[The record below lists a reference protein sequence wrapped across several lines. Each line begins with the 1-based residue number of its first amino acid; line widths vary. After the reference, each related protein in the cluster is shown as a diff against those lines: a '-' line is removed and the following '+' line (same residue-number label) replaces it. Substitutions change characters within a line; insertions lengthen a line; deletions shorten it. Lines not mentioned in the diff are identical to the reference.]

1 MLLPVEDLLLNWP
14 MLSYSLST
22 PYFPT
27 LRIKWYSC
35 YIPDDLCLGIT
46 NYKMVKIAKMNAA
59 QSRGLLQHPV
69 TLGTKMN
76 SSVLADRKEWD
87 PIPTL
92 KVDQDLWSA
101 ITHWILGGLSLLLRP
116 VHRIAVSFEI
126 GWGKKCKTPTNQID
140 DKIKTTT
147 LVQWGGPTY
156 GSSIES

>member
-76 SSVLADRKEWD
+76 SSVLAVRKEWD
-87 PIPTL
+87 PIRTF
-92 KVDQDLWSA
+92 KVDQLLSWMDCLFYSDLYTA
-101 ITHWILGGLSLLLRP
+101 LPSLL
-116 VHRIAVSFEI
+116 
-126 GWGKKCKTPTNQID
+126 
-140 DKIKTTT
+140 KIWLVERRNAKHPLTKSTTRSRQ
-147 LVQWGGPTY
+147 LLWCNEGGPTY
-156 GSSIES
+156 GSSLES